1 MGAVA
6 AGLPGCCGTVVKQM
20 MLVLLRRGVV
30 ATPAAAAAP
39 GVLLL
44 AAAAML
50 LSVTPATAEVNT
62 LQLQCC
68 TISRQSTA
76 ASERVGRLLE
86 VMQQAWIGRCKS
98 NQSVL

>member
-1 MGAVA
+1 MGAIA

-20 MLVLLRRGVV
+20 MLLLLWRGVV
-30 ATPAAAAAP
+30 AAPAAA

-44 AAAAML
+44 ATAAML
-50 LSVTPATAEVNT
+50 LPVTPAPAEVST

-68 TISRQSTA
+68 TTSKQTTA

-98 NQSVL
+98 NQSVV